1 MCGIAGYA
9 GMNQPPLL
17 EQMCSRMVHRGPDDA
32 GTWTDSAAGI
42 GLAHRRL
49 SIIDL
54 SPAGHQPMRND
65 DGTLVISFNGEIYDY
80 LEHRE
85 ALEKEGVQFRSRTD
99 TEVILRMYER
109 YGIAALSKINGMFAF
124 ALWDGRATKLV
135 LARDHAGIK
144 PLYYWANGT
153 QLLFAS
159 EIKALLASPLIPRR
173 INMAALHSY
182 LGFLWVP
189 GEQTMLEGVSKL
201 DAGHYLEWQDG
212 KVTVRRWFDVNYE
225 PDDTVT
231 ENDWVEQVR
240 ETFVRTVRRQMVA
253 DVPLG
258 AFLSGGLDSSSIV
271 ACMQAAY
278 PDRTIKAYTA
288 VFGSGQMAAE
298 QGAEDFPYAQKVAA
312 RLNVDLRPINIEPDV
327 VGLLPKLIYHLD
339 EPDADPAVFP
349 SFLIANAARC
359 DGSTV
364 LLSGTG
370 GDEIFFG
377 YRSHQAMERLRTL
390 DRDRTGVLC
399 AGARLTTALGVRLLG
414 RQNRLIRRAEK
425 FVRGMRAQSGVPR
438 HLAVVDWSD
447 PGIRARL
454 FTPAAAAQGD
464 GEQALTRVLERYA
477 LTFHGRGAINQHSH
491 LLINTFLASHNFL
504 YTDKSSMAASVEVRV
519 PYLDRELLSLAAR
532 IPERFKVSG
541 GTSKYVLKK
550 AMEPF
555 LPREVIYRSKTGFG
569 VPLRRWIRNDLR
581 EQVRDLLSP
590 EAVQRR
596 GLFSAPQ
603 VQTLLNMDAK
613 GQADHAYLIYAL
625 VVLEVWMKTFI
636 DQPGEMVRL

>member
-9 GMNQPPLL
+9 GVNRPDLL
-17 EQMCSRMVHRGPDDA
+17 DGMCSRMVHRGPDDA
-32 GTWTDSAAGI
+32 GKWTDSLSGI

-54 SPAGHQPMRND
+54 TPAGHQPMVSD
-65 DGTLVISFNGEIYDY
+65 DGSLVISFNGEIYDY
-80 LEHRE
+80 LEHRD
-85 ALEKEGVQFRSRTD
+85 ALQRDGVSFRSRTD
-99 TEVILRMYER
+99 TEVILRLYER
-109 YGIAALSKINGMFAF
+109 YGVEAIGKLNGMFAF
-124 ALWDGRATKLV
+124 ALWDGRARKLV

-144 PLYYWANGT
+144 PLYYWTNGN
-153 QLLFAS
+153 QLVFAS
-159 EIKALLASPLIPRR
+159 EIKALLAAPMIPRR

-189 GEQTMLEGVSKL
+189 GEQTMLEGIRKL
-201 DAGHYLEWQDG
+201 DAGQYLEWQDG
-212 KVTVRRWFDVNYE
+212 KVTVKRWFDVNYE
-225 PDDTVT
+225 PDDSVK
-231 ENDWVEQVR
+231 ESSWIEEVR

-278 PDRTIKAYTA
+278 PDRNIKAYTA
-288 VFGSGQMAAE
+288 VFGSGHIAAE
-298 QGAEDFPYAQKVAA
+298 QGADDFPFAKKVAA
-312 RLNVDLRPINIEPDV
+312 RLNVDLHQINIQPDV
-327 VGLLPKLIYHLD
+327 VSLLPKLVYHLD

-349 SFLIANAARC
+349 SFLISEAARR

-370 GDEIFFG
+370 GDEVFFG
-377 YRSHQAMERLRTL
+377 YRSHQAMERFRTL
-390 DRDRTGVLC
+390 DRDPTGILAAALRMTTAAGAGVL
-399 AGARLTTALGVRLLG
+399 GH
-414 RQNRLIRRAEK
+414 QNRMVRRAEK
-425 FVRGMRAQSGVPR
+425 FLRGLRAKSGVQR

-447 PGIRARL
+447 PGIRSKL
-454 FTPAAAAQGD
+454 FTPAAAEQGD
-464 GEQALTRVLERYA
+464 GEKALTRVLERYA

-532 IPERFKVSG
+532 IPEHFKVRG

-555 LPREVIYRSKTGFG
+555 LPKEVIYRSKTGFG

-590 EAVQRR
+590 ATVERR
-596 GLFSAPQ
+596 GLFSSPQ
-603 VQTLLNMDAK
+603 VQKMLEMDAR

-636 DQPGEMVRL
+636 DQPGEMVQL

>member
-1 MCGIAGYA
+1 
-9 GMNQPPLL
+9 MNQPALL

-32 GTWTDSAAGI
+32 GTWTDESSGI
-42 GLAHRRL
+42 GLGHRRL

-54 SPAGHQPMRND
+54 SRAGHQPMLND
-65 DGTLVISFNGEIYDY
+65 DGTLVISFNGEIYNY

-99 TEVILRMYER
+99 TEVILRLYER
-109 YGIAALSKINGMFAF
+109 YGVDAIGKLNGMFAF
-124 ALWDGRATKLV
+124 ALWDGRARKLV

-144 PLYYWANGT
+144 PLYYWTNGT

-173 INMAALHSY
+173 LNMSALHSY

-189 GEQTMLEGVSKL
+189 GEQTMLEGVRKL
-201 DAGHYLEWQDG
+201 DAGQYLEWQDG
-212 KVTVRRWFDVNYE
+212 KITIRRWFDVAYE
-225 PDDTVT
+225 PDDTVP
-231 ENDWVEQVR
+231 ESAWVEQVR
-240 ETFVRTVRRQMVA
+240 DTFVRTVRRQMVA

-278 PDRTIKAYTA
+278 PDRSIKAYTA
-288 VFGSGQMAAE
+288 VFGSGHIAAE
-298 QGAEDFPYAQKVAA
+298 QGVDDFPFARQVAA
-312 RLNVDLRPINIEPDV
+312 RLNVDLHQINIAPDV
-327 VGLLPKLIYHLD
+327 VSLLPKLVYHLD
-339 EPDADPAVFP
+339 EPDADPAAFP
-349 SFLIANAARC
+349 CFLISEAARR

-370 GDEIFFG
+370 GDEVFFG

-390 DRDRTGVLC
+390 DRDPTGIVA
-399 AGARLTTALGVRLLG
+399 AGLRVMTAMGAGLLG
-414 RQNRLIRRAEK
+414 RQNRTVRRAQK
-425 FVRGMRAQSGVPR
+425 FLRGHGVRSGVQR

-447 PGIRARL
+447 PGIRSKL
-454 FTPAAAAQGD
+454 MTPETAAQGD

-504 YTDKSSMAASVEVRV
+504 YTDKSSMATSVEVRV
-519 PYLDRELLSLAAR
+519 PYLDRELLTLAAR
-532 IPERFKVSG
+532 IPEHYKVRG
-541 GTSKYVLKK
+541 GTAKYILKK
-550 AMEPF
+550 AMEPY
-555 LPREVIYRSKTGFG
+555 LPNAVLHRSKTGFG

-581 EQVRDLLSP
+581 EQVGDLLSP
-590 EAVQRR
+590 AAIQRR
-596 GLFSAPQ
+596 GLFSASQ
-603 VQTLLNMDAK
+603 VQDILKQDAK

-625 VVLEVWMKTFI
+625 VVLEVWMRTFI
-636 DQPGEMVRL
+636 DEPGEMVRL